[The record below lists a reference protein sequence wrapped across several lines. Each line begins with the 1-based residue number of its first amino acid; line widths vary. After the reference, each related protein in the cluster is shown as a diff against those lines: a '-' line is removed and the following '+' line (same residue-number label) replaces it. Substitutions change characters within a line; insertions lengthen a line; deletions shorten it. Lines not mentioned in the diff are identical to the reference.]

1 MSNKKDNKYNLIFSS
16 FTAHKPPVF
25 KAERNRDWI
34 SFGDTEGYKNNYP
47 QYLID
52 NYNKASIHNAII
64 NGKINYIE
72 GQGLEVTSY
81 RGAESLAMAKG
92 FLRNPNSYES
102 STILNR
108 KFETDLVLFGGIYG
122 EVIKSKTGKELS
134 ELAHLPFQNIR
145 IDKEDEKIFYYTSDW
160 TARRPE
166 DNEDFKTFHEF
177 EGEFESGKEYLISKR
192 IYRAG
197 DSVYPLPDYI
207 AANPIIESEWR
218 IDNFHLN
225 NIKSGF
231 SAGYM
236 VNFYNGEPTEED
248 QKHIEKKIKE
258 KFTGDEN
265 SGEFILNFTDGKDK
279 AADIIAIPSNSHD
292 ERFNTLSNWIVDK
305 LVVAHN
311 IPNPLLLGIAI
322 EGKLGGSTEL
332 PISDFLFRSNYVRNR
347 QKFINDFWNDI
358 LMIKGISATVEIKE
372 NEVYGED
379 EEVDPIANALGNM
392 NPIVATKILERM
404 TSAEIRGLI
413 GLKPELVNTVQS
425 TSKFSKEE
433 EINIIDEHFKNCGIN
448 DNDFDLISESF
459 CDFSSIEDAEQ
470 SEMKFATLTT
480 PETSVLSILNDNPT
494 ATSQEIADATELSV
508 KEVDDIIDKMIA
520 DGLLN
525 SENEVTSEGEDGLK
539 EDEVFVVYKYKLR
552 PNAPSLKA
560 GGESRTFCKLM
571 TAMSKAGRSWT
582 LDDIKGLRNGTDLD
596 VFSSRGGWYTKKGT
610 DIRTPQCRHIWE
622 QRLVKR
628 KKK

>member
-1 MSNKKDNKYNLIFSS
+1 MNNNKYNLIFSS
-16 FTAHKPPVF
+16 FSAHKPPVF

-34 SFGDTEGYKNNYP
+34 MFGDTDGYKNNYP
-47 QYLID
+47 QYLLD
-52 NYNKASIHNAII
+52 NYNKASIHNAIV

-72 GQGLEVTSY
+72 GQGLDIINY
-81 RGAESLAMAKG
+81 RGVESLAMAKG

-102 STILNR
+102 SAVLNR
-108 KFETDLVLFGGIYG
+108 KFATDLVLFGGIYG
-122 EVIKSKTGKELS
+122 EVIKTEVGNKLS
-134 ELAHLPFQNIR
+134 ELAHLPFENIR
-145 IDKEDEKIFYYTSDW
+145 VNKDEHNIFYYTSDW
-160 TARRPE
+160 TTKRPE
-166 DNEDFKTFHEF
+166 DNEDFKIFYEF
-177 EGEFESGKEYLISKR
+177 EGTFEGSKEYLISKR
-192 IYRAG
+192 VYRAG
-197 DSVYPLPDYI
+197 DDIYPLPDYL

-236 VNFYNGEPTEED
+236 INFYNGEPTLED
-248 QKHIEKKIKE
+248 QKQIEKKIKE

-332 PISDFLFRSNYVRNR
+332 PISDFLFRANFVRNR
-347 QKFINDFWNDI
+347 QRFLNDFWNDV
-358 LMIKGISATVEIKE
+358 LALKGISATVEIKE
-372 NEVYGED
+372 NEVYGEGED
-379 EEVDPIANALGNM
+379 INPAATALGALS
-392 NPIVATKILERM
+392 PLVANKILESM
-404 TSAEIRGLI
+404 TTAEIRGLI
-413 GLKPELVNTVQS
+413 GLTGGLIT
-425 TSKFSKEE
+425 TKETTATE
-433 EINIIDEHFKNCGIN
+433 FCKQDDDEIINEHFSNCGIN
-448 DNDFDLISESF
+448 DDEYELISDSV

-470 SEMKFATLTT
+470 SEMSFATLTT
-480 PETSVLSILNDNPT
+480 PETSVLSILDDNPA
-494 ATSQEIADATELSV
+494 ATVQEIADATKLSV
-508 KEVDDIIDKMIA
+508 KDVQSLIDKMVI

-525 SENEVTSEGEDGLK
+525 EGNEVTKEGSDGLN
-539 EDEVFVVYKYKLR
+539 ENDVFVVYKYEER
-552 PNAPSLKA
+552 PNAPALK
-560 GGESRTFCKLM
+560 GGESRPFCVKMMEL
-571 TAMSKAGRSWT
+571 SKSRSWT
-582 LDDIKGLRNGTDLD
+582 LNDISKLRNGSGLD
-596 VFSSRGGWYTKKGT
+596 CFSSRGGWYTKPNT
-610 DIRTPQCRHIWE
+610 DIRTPQCRHIWK